1 MYSIEQ
7 ITIHSF
13 EQKASWIHPPAG
25 AVVEISDNGT
35 DFRPLESTSETIVDD
50 RKRVEKIRFRFAST
64 NGRYIKVSVK
74 NAGIIPARQAGAGNK
89 AWLFV
94 DEIEV
99 E

>member
-1 MYSIEQ
+1 
-7 ITIHSF
+7 
-13 EQKASWIHPPAG
+13 
-25 AVVEISDNGT
+25 
-35 DFRPLESTSETIVDD
+35 VDD